1 MRELTPSARA
11 GLRAICIAVTIL
23 FVGCSQPARAPAPV
37 HETRAWVAAAN
48 PLAVEAG
55 LEVIERGGSAVD
67 AAIAV
72 QAVLGLVEPQSSGIG
87 GGAFMMYY
95 DARTRRITAFNGR
108 ETAPR
113 GATAGM
119 FLDERGRPLPR
130 SEATMSGRATG
141 VPGVMRML
149 ELAHRRFGQQPWSAA
164 FEPAIRLARQGFE
177 VSPRLARYLH
187 APYPQ
192 ANAPDVRALY
202 ARPDG
207 SPLQAGDHFVN
218 DPYARTLERLAA
230 GGADVLHEGPIAE
243 AIVARTRQAPLGGTM
258 TIEDLSG
265 YEAEEVEPL
274 CRPYRTRQ
282 VCVPPPPSSGVGL
295 LQLLALLEQTDIA
308 ARGPDDANAWFL
320 FAEASRLMYADRDRY
335 VADPRFVAVPVA
347 EMLDPEY
354 VSSRAQLIGETAGP
368 PPEAG
373 AFTGFARVAD
383 TTAEAAGTSHF
394 VVVDRQGNVVSMT
407 TTIETFFGSGRVVE
421 GFVLNNQLTDFAL
434 DPHDGERIAANAVA
448 GGKRPRSSMAP
459 VIVLDAQGNFVG
471 ALGSPGGNAILAYN
485 AKALLATL
493 GWGLDLQRAFDLP
506 NLIARSG
513 AFTGETERFAPPV
526 LGALASRGVVVQPT
540 RGEESGL
547 HGVFVGSQGELGGA
561 ADTRREGVARSLDV
575 SP

>member
-1 MRELTPSARA
+1 MRELTLSARA

-23 FVGCSQPARAPAPV
+23 IVGCAQPARAPAPL

-55 LEVIERGGSAVD
+55 LEVIERGGGAVE

-72 QAVLGLVEPQSSGIG
+72 QVVLGLVEPQSSGIG

-95 DARTRRITAFNGR
+95 DARTRRVTAFNGR
-108 ETAPR
+108 ETAPMA
-113 GATAGM
+113 ATASL
-119 FLDERGRPLPR
+119 FLDERGRPLSR
-130 SEATMSGRATG
+130 AEATMSGRATG

-149 ELAHRRFGQQPWSAA
+149 ELAHRRFGQQSWSAA
-164 FEPAIRLARQGFE
+164 FEPAIRLARHGFE

-187 APYPQ
+187 ATYPQ
-192 ANAPDVRALY
+192 AGAPDVRALY

-207 SPLQAGDHFVN
+207 SLLQAGDHFAN
-218 DPYARTLERLAA
+218 EAYARTLERMAVGGAGVLYEGGLAA
-230 GGADVLHEGPIAE
+230 
-243 AIVARTRQAPLGGTM
+243 AIVARTREAPLGGAM
-258 TIEDLSG
+258 TLEDLSG

-295 LQLLALLEQTDIA
+295 LQLLALLDQTDVTR
-308 ARGPDDANAWFL
+308 RGSDDAHAWFL

-347 EMLDPEY
+347 EMLDPDY
-354 VSSRAQLIGETAGP
+354 VSSRAQLLGEFAGP
-368 PPEAG
+368 PPKAG
-373 AFTGFARVAD
+373 VFTGFARAAD
-383 TTAEAAGTSHF
+383 ATTEAAGTSHF
-394 VVVDRQGNVVSMT
+394 VIVDRQGNVVSMT
-407 TTIETFFGSGRVVE
+407 TTIETFFGSGRIVE

-434 DPHDGERIAANAVA
+434 DPYDGERIAANAVA

-493 GWGLDLQRAFDLP
+493 GWGLEPQHAFDLP

-513 AFTGETERFAPPV
+513 TFTGETGRFTPSI
-526 LGALASRGVVVQPT
+526 LNALASQGVVVQPT

-547 HGVFVGSQGELGGA
+547 HGVFVGPDGELSGA
-561 ADTRREGVARSLDV
+561 ADSRREGIARSLDV